1 MWLYKSYR
9 DFISEATGAYA
20 QKGSRTA
27 TAAESRV
34 EITPG
39 SNPLLKLPVGK
50 WPPVIVVKKGQLEAP
65 PMLEGRHRQ
74 QLPQVPGRNRGWLLA
89 GAQNNEH
96 FSQEQ
101 LTAWFVPCR
110 VGTDRTMTIS
120 VESGTVLR
128 FDVSEWPAPHDD
140 QQIRQTEFLRR
151 AANILQTAPDVFAT
165 VPSIANA
172 YDRLEDAWND
182 SKLGQKDPQVE
193 LLVRHAR
200 QLRSVFEDLC
210 ARPRAILH
218 TEHRMQKLQ
227 NVRRID
233 AKTLQWLLA
242 QPGRNTAERAGARQ
256 RIKAPKR
263 DETISTLENRVL
275 RAFAALTV
283 RATKALLT
291 NTQEIPP
298 HKEILKAH
306 HFRARRIET
315 MLRERNVPE
324 AHDSVRPNFPLRFDP
339 RYNKIWRAWL
349 ELRRA
354 SSATELDWMWQHRT
368 FMEILGF
375 RAAMIFHQRT
385 LNPPDDGNVAHC
397 PVQRTS
403 NSMHN
408 QGSHLDSHGIRA
420 TFRIRHKQSGKDNIH
435 EFRTVNSDDDLPLG
449 AIATIDF
456 TVNSSRVKATIW
468 WNVPECS
475 DNSTYSVGVEAL
487 PWNDENSWEANLNK
501 WIDWVVP

>member
-9 DFISEATGAYA
+9 DFILEATGACA
-20 QKGSRTA
+20 QKGSRTV
-27 TAAESRV
+27 TAAESCV
-34 EITPG
+34 EIIPG
-39 SNPLLKLPVGK
+39 PNPLLKLPVGK
-50 WPPVIVVKKGQLEAP
+50 WPPVIVVKNGQLDAP

-74 QLPQVPGRNRGWLLA
+74 QLPQVPGRIRGRLLA

-101 LTAWFVPCR
+101 LRAWFVPCR
-110 VGTDRTMTIS
+110 VGTDEMMTIS
-120 VESGTVLR
+120 VGSGTILR
-128 FDVSEWPAPHDD
+128 FNVSEWPAHDD
-140 QQIRQTEFLRR
+140 QQIQQIRR
-151 AANILQTAPDVFAT
+151 AANILQKAPDVFAT
-165 VPSIANA
+165 VPSIAKA
-172 YDRLEDAWND
+172 YVGLEADWKD
-182 SKLGQKDPQVE
+182 SKLGERNPQVE

-263 DETISTLENRVL
+263 YETSSTLENRVL

-291 NTQEIPP
+291 KTQEIPP

-349 ELRRA
+349 ELRRE
-354 SSATELDWMWQHRT
+354 SFATELDWMWQHRT
-368 FMEILGF
+368 FMEILGL

-385 LNPPDDGNVAHC
+385 LNPPGDGNVAHC

-408 QGSHLDSHGIRA
+408 QGSHLDSDGIKA

-435 EFRTVNSDDDLPLG
+435 EFRTVNSNDDLPLG
-449 AIATIDF
+449 AIATIEF
-456 TVNSSRVKATIW
+456 TVNSSRVNATIW

-487 PWNDENSWEANLNK
+487 PWNHDNSWEANLNK
-501 WIDWVVP
+501 WIDWVVS

>member
-9 DFISEATGAYA
+9 DFILEATGACA

-27 TAAESRV
+27 TAAESCV
-34 EITPG
+34 EIIPG
-39 SNPLLKLPVGK
+39 PNPLLKLPVGK
-50 WPPVIVVKKGQLEAP
+50 WPPVIVVKNGQLDAP

-74 QLPQVPGRNRGWLLA
+74 QLPQVPGRIRGRLLA

-101 LTAWFVPCR
+101 LRAWFVPCR
-110 VGTDRTMTIS
+110 VGTDEMMTIS
-120 VESGTVLR
+120 VGSGTILR
-128 FDVSEWPAPHDD
+128 FNVSEWPAHDD
-140 QQIRQTEFLRR
+140 QQIQQIRR
-151 AANILQTAPDVFAT
+151 AANILQRSPDVFAT

-172 YDRLEDAWND
+172 YDSLEDDWND
-182 SKLGQKDPQVE
+182 SKLGQRDPQVE
-193 LLVRHAR
+193 LLVRHAL
-200 QLRSVFEDLC
+200 QLRTVFEDLC
-210 ARPRAILH
+210 ARPRAMLH

-263 DETISTLENRVL
+263 YETISTLENRVL

-291 NTQEIPP
+291 NTQEITP

-349 ELRRA
+349 ELRRE
-354 SSATELDWMWQHRT
+354 SFATELDWMWQHRT
-368 FMEILGF
+368 FMEILGL

-408 QGSHLDSHGIRA
+408 QGSHLDSDGIKA

-435 EFRTVNSDDDLPLG
+435 EFRTVNSNDDLPLG
-449 AIATIDF
+449 AIATIEF
-456 TVNSSRVKATIW
+456 TVNSSRVNATIW

-487 PWNDENSWEANLNK
+487 PWNHDNSWEANLNK
-501 WIDWVVP
+501 WIDWVVS

>member
-9 DFISEATGAYA
+9 DFILEATGACA
-20 QKGSRTA
+20 QKGSRTV
-27 TAAESRV
+27 TAAESCV
-34 EITPG
+34 EIIPG
-39 SNPLLKLPVGK
+39 PNPLLKLPVGK
-50 WPPVIVVKKGQLEAP
+50 WPPVIVVKNGQLDAP

-74 QLPQVPGRNRGWLLA
+74 QLPQVPGRIRGRLLA

-101 LTAWFVPCR
+101 LRAWFVPCR
-110 VGTDRTMTIS
+110 VGTDEMMTIS
-120 VESGTVLR
+120 VGSGTILR
-128 FDVSEWPAPHDD
+128 FNVSEWPAHDD
-140 QQIRQTEFLRR
+140 QQIQQIRR
-151 AANILQTAPDVFAT
+151 AANILQKAPDMFAT

-172 YDRLEDAWND
+172 YVGLEADWKD
-182 SKLGQKDPQVE
+182 SKLGERNPQVE

-263 DETISTLENRVL
+263 YETISTLENRVL

-291 NTQEIPP
+291 NTKEITP

-349 ELRRA
+349 ELRRE
-354 SSATELDWMWQHRT
+354 SFATELDWMWQHRT

-385 LNPPDDGNVAHC
+385 LNSPDDGNVAHC

-408 QGSHLDSHGIRA
+408 QGSHLDSDGIKA

-449 AIATIDF
+449 AIATIEV
-456 TVNSSRVKATIW
+456 TSRVNSTIW

-501 WIDWVVP
+501 WIDWVVS